1 MIRNFITK
9 INKSFNPYR
18 GLSKEIY
25 IIALGRI
32 INCAGSFVFPLL
44 TLILTKKLKM
54 DTSHAGIIIS
64 VSGII
69 SMFSG
74 IIGGKL
80 TDCWGRKKIIVLF
93 STLGALCYLV
103 CSFMEISIKIVPF
116 IIVCSFLYG
125 LSGPASDAMVADITT
140 PKNRDSAYSL
150 FYMAMNV
157 GFTVSPLIG
166 GFLFEKYLRVLF
178 VADAVTTLI
187 SILLIVIYIPETIT
201 KTYEKLGKER
211 IMEENVDGSIF
222 KVLMERPVLIFYA
235 LVMFGYEFVYSQ
247 WGFLYPIQAEKIVP
261 GSGAQFYGTLVSFNA
276 LIVIFLTPIIT
287 KLLMKKNSLRKIFYG
302 GILYMIGFG
311 LPGFIAN
318 MPFMYAAVLILTL
331 GEITVTISRSPFVAN
346 RTPASHR
353 GRMNAVLPIIIGLGY
368 TIGPLITGKLI
379 ITSGI
384 KETWRIVGLV
394 MAVFS
399 IFDLMLERYDAKTSV
414 QSEAAFENNNI

>member
-1 MIRNFITK
+1 MENILSKF
-9 INKSFNPYR
+9 NKSLNPYR

-64 VSGII
+64 ISGII
-69 SMFSG
+69 SMFSS

-80 TDCWGRKKIIVLF
+80 TDLWGRKKIIVLF
-93 STLGALCYLV
+93 STLGALCYMV
-103 CSFMEISIKIVPF
+103 CSFIGISIKIIPF
-116 IIVCSFLYG
+116 IIAASFIYG
-125 LSGPASDAMVADITT
+125 LSGPASDALVADITT

-150 FYMAMNV
+150 FYMSINV
-157 GFTVSPLIG
+157 GFAVSPIIG
-166 GFLFEKYLRVLF
+166 GLLFEKYLRILF
-178 VADAVTTLI
+178 IADSVTTLI
-187 SILLIVIYIPETIT
+187 STLLIMIYIPETIT
-201 KTYEKLGKER
+201 KTHEKLGKDR
-211 IMEENVDGSIF
+211 IMEERVEGSIF

-247 WGFLYPIQAEKIVP
+247 WGFMYPIQAEKIIP
-261 GSGAQFYGTLVSFNA
+261 GSGAKFYGTLMSFNA
-276 LIVIFLTPIIT
+276 IIVVTLTPLIT
-287 KLLMKKNSLRKIFYG
+287 KLLLKKNSLRKIFYG
-302 GILYMIGFG
+302 GILYMISFG

-318 MPFMYAAVLILTL
+318 VPFMYTAVLILTL
-331 GEITVTISRSPFVAN
+331 GEIIVTTSSSPFVAN

-353 GRMNAVLPIIIGLGY
+353 GRMNAILPLIIGFGF

-379 ITSGI
+379 IIAGI
-384 KETWRIVGLV
+384 KNTWRIVGFI

-399 IFDLMLERYDAKTSV
+399 ILDLILERYDERTSV
-414 QSEAAFENNNI
+414 QREAAFGNNNI